1 MSAHK
6 RNGIVTPQLAVFAA
20 TWRHRLPA
28 DAPLASIDALLGV
41 LKATMST
48 IRRVVLAAVSL
59 ALPMAVRSP
68 PAGAQGLDIAA
79 AKVIDLTHPIDANTI
94 FWPTEAKTFELT
106 EEHKGMTERGFFYA
120 ANRFCTPEHGGMHID
135 APYHFAEK
143 GEPTADIPVDR
154 LIGRAVVIDI
164 SAKAAVDPDYT
175 LSPEDVTA
183 WEAINGTIPRG
194 SIVLLR
200 TGWSSR
206 WPDKRAYLGDDTP
219 GDASHVHFPS
229 YGADAARL
237 IVERGA
243 AVLGVD
249 TASVDNGPSK
259 DFFVHRVLGAANVVG
274 LEARCD

>member
-1 MSAHK
+1 
-6 RNGIVTPQLAVFAA
+6 
-20 TWRHRLPA
+20 
-28 DAPLASIDALLGV
+28 
-41 LKATMST
+41 MST
-48 IRRVVLAAVSL
+48 IRRVVLASVSL
-59 ALPMAVRSP
+59 ALPMAVLSP
-68 PAGAQGLDIAA
+68 PAGAQGFDLAA
-79 AKVIDLTHPIDANTI
+79 AKVVDLTHPIDASTI

-120 ANRFCTPEHGGMHID
+120 ANRFCTPEHGGTHID
-135 APYHFAEK
+135 APYHFAER
-143 GEPTADIPVDR
+143 GEAGRRHPRRPSDWARGGHRHFSEGGGRSGLHAIRRKTLPRGR
-154 LIGRAVVIDI
+154 LSTGQ
-164 SAKAAVDPDYT
+164 S
-175 LSPEDVTA
+175 
-183 WEAINGTIPRG
+183 PRG

-219 GDASHVHFPS
+219 GDASHLHFPS

-237 IVERGA
+237 LVERGA

-274 LEARCD
+274 LENLMSLDQLPPTGAWVVALPIKLAHGSGAPARVVALLP

>member
-1 MSAHK
+1 MFTIC
-6 RNGIVTPQLAVFAA
+6 RAV
-20 TWRHRLPA
+20 
-28 DAPLASIDALLGV
+28 LAS
-41 LKATMST
+41 
-48 IRRVVLAAVSL
+48 VSR
-59 ALPMAVRSP
+59 ALPMAILP
-68 PAGAQGLDIAA
+68 PPVGAEGFDLAA
-79 AKVIDLTHPIDANTI
+79 AKVVDLTHSIDASTI

-106 EEHKGMTERGFFYA
+106 EEHKGVTERGFFL
-120 ANRFCTPEHGGMHID
+120 R
-135 APYHFAEK
+135 
-143 GEPTADIPVDR
+143 GEPVLHARARRHTHRCAVSFCR
-154 LIGRAVVIDI
+154 EGRAGRRHPRRPSDWRAAVIDI

-175 LSPEDVTA
+175 LTPEDVTA
-183 WEAINGTIPRG
+183 WEAINGTIARG

-219 GDASHVHFPS
+219 GDASHLHFPS

-237 IVERGA
+237 LVERGA

-274 LEARCD
+274 LENLMSLDQLPLDGGLGGGAADQAGAWLGRACACRRATP

>member
-1 MSAHK
+1 MFTIC
-6 RNGIVTPQLAVFAA
+6 RAV
-20 TWRHRLPA
+20 
-28 DAPLASIDALLGV
+28 LAS
-41 LKATMST
+41 
-48 IRRVVLAAVSL
+48 VSL
-59 ALPMAVRSP
+59 ALPMTILP
-68 PAGAQGLDIAA
+68 PPVGAQGFDLAA
-79 AKVIDLTHPIDANTI
+79 AKVVDLTHSIDASTI

-106 EEHKGMTERGFFYA
+106 EEHKGVTERGFFYA
-120 ANRFCTPEHGGMHID
+120 ANRFCTPEHGGTHID

-143 GEPTADIPVDR
+143 GEPAADIPVDR
-154 LIGRAVVIDI
+154 LIGRAAVIDI

-175 LSPEDVTA
+175 LTPEDVTA
-183 WEAINGTIPRG
+183 WEAINGTIARG

-219 GDASHVHFPS
+219 GDASHLHFPS

-237 IVERGA
+237 LVERGA

-274 LEARCD
+274 LENLMSLDQLPPTGAWVVALPIKLAHGSGAPARVVALLP